1 MDSMNHNDKAL
12 EHSPQADAPEK
23 KNSSQSEK
31 SRVRKVLRWTA
42 FGMAGL
48 LGLVTVSAG
57 GGLLFLRS
65 DSGERWLTSVINNTM
80 TTLPSGLSGHIDA
93 FHGPLPEAMHIEGL
107 SLKDKNGEWL
117 TARRATLRLDWGALP
132 EAFVI
137 AEISADE
144 PVFLRTP
151 EMEPNPEPDTPPAPS
166 ASPQE
171 MLSQLETFLKDWPSW
186 LPEIRVDELALRSAE
201 VKSGP
206 YPFKAG
212 MQASASAGRAG
223 LAAKADIV
231 REDGSL
237 PADAPNRHT
246 SLAVELSP
254 ERDFLLDARLSDMGF
269 ASAFLPADM
278 ASQPAFELTLKGKAP
293 ILKWA
298 ASLEGALRD
307 DAAKGGTPSANTILA
322 FAGNIGLRPLA
333 QTPGADVA
341 LNVDSGALA
350 SRFWR
355 VAGQIDGQLSLKL
368 NANAEAGAES
378 RASAALDIALEKMQ
392 WGTPLLESLMGQ
404 KASAGTSA
412 DLYIGADG
420 GLKASLEKLYARAA
434 HLEAEASGS
443 VNLAKGDIAQA
454 DSRADLKAAF
464 SLNNAAHLSPELSGD
479 LIADAEL
486 SGSFH
491 ELGAKLNL
499 KSAHLD
505 TSAAKIQDMDVK
517 VHVPSVDI
525 VTLAGLRDSV
535 KKTGKA
541 DILNGSA
548 QASLTLNEQPIRLS
562 SNWLAEDG
570 GSALRF
576 LLDAL
581 DMQVG
586 NNNIMGHLTA
596 ALAKKPGAFAKDS
609 VAEKLGVPL
618 PSLDGELKVSIPDWE
633 SISALSGLA
642 MSGEPLQ
649 ADLSLANSGGQN
661 LALAFDLPAFKT
673 YAAEQDIEISGLH
686 ADIKAEDIWGR
697 PAAAVLTAFSEAE
710 IGKMSLGETTARVV
724 GGMDALNVAV
734 QSKGGIESDIKAQWK
749 PGEVHI
755 GVLDARIQPAQLGL
769 PDGPAVGLTL
779 SSPTTVSYAGDSVS
793 VSDVSL
799 ALLPAGKLSASG
811 KFAPNDLKGRLSL
824 SDIALESYQHLVRG
838 IPSGRVDLQ
847 ADFAGRPQAP
857 TGNLK
862 LNLKDIVI
870 SGSALPPMDSE
881 MRGSLAMSGK
891 RRALRVQMD
900 IPEKTQRAL
909 GLTRFLCKAEVPFT
923 SPSSGMSMPDMKGP
937 LSAQLSLGGQ
947 IEGLWKLVPSADQ
960 RLSGIVDIDV
970 SASGPMTSPLVTAHA
985 SVKDGAFLEIMQG
998 G

>member
-1 MDSMNHNDKAL
+1 M
-12 EHSPQADAPEK
+12 
-23 KNSSQSEK
+23 
-31 SRVRKVLRWTA
+31 
-42 FGMAGL
+42 
-48 LGLVTVSAG
+48 
-57 GGLLFLRS
+57 
-65 DSGERWLTSVINNTM
+65 
-80 TTLPSGLSGHIDA
+80 
-93 FHGPLPEAMHIEGL
+93 
-107 SLKDKNGEWL
+107 
-117 TARRATLRLDWGALP
+117 
-132 EAFVI
+132 
-137 AEISADE
+137 
-144 PVFLRTP
+144 
-151 EMEPNPEPDTPPAPS
+151 
-166 ASPQE
+166 
-171 MLSQLETFLKDWPSW
+171 
-186 LPEIRVDELALRSAE
+186 
-201 VKSGP
+201 
-206 YPFKAG
+206 
-212 MQASASAGRAG
+212 
-223 LAAKADIV
+223 
-231 REDGSL
+231 
-237 PADAPNRHT
+237 
-246 SLAVELSP
+246 
-254 ERDFLLDARLSDMGF
+254 
-269 ASAFLPADM
+269 
-278 ASQPAFELTLKGKAP
+278 
-293 ILKWA
+293 
-298 ASLEGALRD
+298 
-307 DAAKGGTPSANTILA
+307 
-322 FAGNIGLRPLA
+322 
-333 QTPGADVA
+333 
-341 LNVDSGALA
+341 
-350 SRFWR
+350 
-355 VAGQIDGQLSLKL
+355 
-368 NANAEAGAES
+368 
-378 RASAALDIALEKMQ
+378 
-392 WGTPLLESLMGQ
+392 
-404 KASAGTSA
+404 
-412 DLYIGADG
+412 
-420 GLKASLEKLYARAA
+420 
-434 HLEAEASGS
+434 
-443 VNLAKGDIAQA
+443 
-454 DSRADLKAAF
+454 
-464 SLNNAAHLSPELSGD
+464 
-479 LIADAEL
+479 
-486 SGSFH
+486 
-491 ELGAKLNL
+491 
-499 KSAHLD
+499 
-505 TSAAKIQDMDVK
+505 
-517 VHVPSVDI
+517 
-525 VTLAGLRDSV
+525 
-535 KKTGKA
+535 
-541 DILNGSA
+541 
-548 QASLTLNEQPIRLS
+548 
-562 SNWLAEDG
+562 AEDG

-586 NNNIMGHLTA
+586 NNNIKGHLTA

-697 PAAAVLTAFSEAE
+697 PAATVLTAFSEAE

-947 IEGLWKLVPSADQ
+947 IEGLWTLVPSADQ

-970 SASGPMTSPLVTAHA
+970 SASGPMTSPWVTAHA

-998 G
+998 GELRDIQLKLDADKIDFAHPKGKRVTVELSARDARKGTMQLGGWLDPVSLKLDIEGSMKKLSPLRRPDIRVQLSGDIDVKGTVQSPLVKVDITVDKGEVELAKLPGGSIPTLEIWTPEEQKKAEETPVVPGHLDVKVNIPNQFFVRGYGLDCEWGGKLRIDAPVTKPAVRGSLKAVRGTLDILGKNFKLAEGEIRFDGGWPVNPQLNIDMEYVASTITADIIVGGSASDPKLTLTSQPEMPQDEILSQIMFGQSSGNLSHAQAIQLASGAASLAGFGGGGVMDLSRKLLGVDVFKLNSDNDGEDSDVSRTSLEMGTYVRDNIYVGIEQGIGRESDTGAVVEIELLPTLEVRAKASGNDTEVGLEWKKNY